1 MFYQLNGV
9 SFYMAEMRPIEL
21 SEYRYHWR
29 VWLVVHRDFVD
40 LDTGIDD
47 YYRAFKDK
55 YLHPR

>member
-1 MFYQLNGV
+1 
-9 SFYMAEMRPIEL
+9 MAEMRPIEL

-40 LDTGIDD
+40 LNTGIDN